1 MTSDTRAVIVGVGA
15 VGPLPPQEREGLDLA
30 ASAVLAALRDAGV
43 EPGEVDGLVVDHGG
57 PLGPDYDQLAQYL
70 DLRPNSCVQTWS
82 HGRFSTVTVQLAAMM
97 IAAGQAECVV
107 CVDGYHRSG
116 LEYGG
121 TGWHGWIEENRAGG
135 GPHGEDPMVGLT
147 APLGPA
153 AMSAR
158 AYCELYGVDRDEL
171 FHVVSAQRH
180 SANHNPAARL
190 RSELDRDGY
199 LAEPFVVEPL
209 RRADCAI
216 VSEGGCAV
224 VVMSERRAARGDRQA
239 VTLIGSH
246 GIPAGREEFF
256 WGRPG
261 LGMALQTR
269 NVSPPPTNTVLGDAG
284 LDVSDVDLFYTYDAF
299 SPLIWFGLERFGFC
313 APGQAPRFCAD
324 RGIAFDGSCPVNT
337 SGGMLCAGSA
347 AGWGHVIEMVHQ
359 LRGEAGERQVSDA
372 KVALWGSCFGDALL
386 LAG

>member
-1 MTSDTRAVIVGVGA
+1 MTTRASIVGVGA
-15 VGPLPPQEREGLDLA
+15 VGPLPPQDREGLDLG
-30 ASAVLAALRDAGV
+30 ASAVLAAVTDAGL
-43 EPGEVDGLVVDHGG
+43 ELSDVDGLVVDHGG

-70 DLRPNSCVQTWS
+70 DLRPRSCVQTWS

-97 IAAGQAECVV
+97 IAAGQAGCVV

-121 TGWHGWIEENRAGG
+121 TGWHGWIEENRVGG

-158 AYCELYGVDRDEL
+158 AYCELYGVDPAEL

-180 SANHNPAARL
+180 SANHNPDSRL
-190 RSELDRDGY
+190 RRELDRDGY
-199 LAEPFVVEPL
+199 LAEPMVVEPL

-216 VSEGGCAV
+216 VSEGGNAV
-224 VVMSERRAARGDRQA
+224 VVTSEARAARLDRRP
-239 VTLIGSH
+239 VTLLASH
-246 GIPAGREEFF
+246 GIPAGRDEFF

-261 LGMALQTR
+261 LGMAAQTCHSR
-269 NVSPPPTNTVLGDAG
+269 PAPDNEVFRDAG
-284 LDVSDVDLFYTYDAF
+284 LKQSDVDIFYTYDAF
-299 SPLIWFGLERFGFC
+299 SPLIWFGLERHGFC
-313 APGQAPRFCAD
+313 EPGAAPAFCAD
-324 RGIAFDGSCPVNT
+324 RGIAFDGTFPVNT
-337 SGGMLCAGSA
+337 SGGMLCAGSP
-347 AGWGHVIEMVHQ
+347 AGWGHVIEMVRQ
-359 LRGEAGERQVSDA
+359 LRGEAGERQVPGA
-372 KVALWGSCFGDALL
+372 EVAMWGSCFGDALV